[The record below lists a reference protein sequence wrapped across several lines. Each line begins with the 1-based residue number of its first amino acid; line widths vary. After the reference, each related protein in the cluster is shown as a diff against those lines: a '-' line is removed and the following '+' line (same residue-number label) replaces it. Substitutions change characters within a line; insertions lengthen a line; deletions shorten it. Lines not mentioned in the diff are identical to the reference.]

1 MAMFKK
7 LKKLLDNGRSYGD
20 LLVDLL
26 KAFDCIVHNLL
37 LEKLSANGFDYN
49 SLKLINSFLSDRK
62 FRTKIG
68 CSYRSY
74 PDLLVGVPQG
84 SILGLLLFNINMCDL
99 FLCGYESNFIYADD
113 TTLYACEPNMNLVLS
128 KLEKEP
134 LQFLHGFRTTI

>member
-20 LLVDLL
+20 LLVDLSR
-26 KAFDCIVHNLL
+26 AFDCIVHNLL

-68 CSYRSY
+68 STYSPY
-74 PDLLVGVPQG
+74 FDLLVSVSQG
-84 SILGLLLFNINMCDL
+84 SVLCPFLCNIYMCDL
-99 FLCGYESNFIYADD
+99 YLCDGESNIINYVDD
-113 TTLYACEPNMNLVLS
+113 TTLYAC
-128 KLEKEP
+128 
-134 LQFLHGFRTTI
+134 

>member
-20 LLVDLL
+20 LLVDLS

-68 CSYRSY
+68 STYSPY
-74 PDLLVGVPQG
+74 FYLLVSVSQG
-84 SILGLLLFNINMCDL
+84 SVLCP
-99 FLCGYESNFIYADD
+99 FLCNIYMCYLYLCDGESNIINYVDD
-113 TTLYACEPNMNLVLS
+113 TTLYAC
-128 KLEKEP
+128 
-134 LQFLHGFRTTI
+134 